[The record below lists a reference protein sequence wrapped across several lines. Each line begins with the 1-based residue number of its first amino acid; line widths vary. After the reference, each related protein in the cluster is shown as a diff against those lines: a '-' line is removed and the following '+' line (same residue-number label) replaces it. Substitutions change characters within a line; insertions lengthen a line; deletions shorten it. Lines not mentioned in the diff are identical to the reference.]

1 MTPTTDAL
9 ATAPVWR
16 RRTPRA
22 EIVAWGS
29 WLLILLVTVLSFRQ
43 ISDATIWDFVWDAPQ
58 QGGDLLARAI
68 PPNWGYAEVLWKP
81 LWDTVNMATLG
92 TLVAVVLGIPV
103 AVLAARNTTPS
114 TLFIRPVALF
124 IIVASRSINSLIW
137 ALLLVVII
145 GPGPLAGTIAIALRS
160 IGFIG
165 KLLYEAI
172 EEIDGLQV
180 EATEA
185 TGASRA
191 QVLTWGILP
200 QVAPAIAGIGVFRWD
215 INIREA
221 TVLGLVGAGGIG
233 LQLEASVATLA
244 WPQVSTILLLILA
257 TVLVSEWVSARVRQA
272 IT

>member
-1 MTPTTDAL
+1 MPVS
-9 ATAPVWR
+9 TASGRAPAWR
-16 RRTPRA
+16 RRS
-22 EIVAWGS
+22 VAGDLMAWAA
-29 WLLILLVTVLSFRQ
+29 WLAVVLAFVAAFRV

-58 QGGDLLARAI
+58 QGADLLSRAV
-68 PPNWGYAEVLWKP
+68 PPRWDYVHVLWWP

-92 TLVAVVLGIPV
+92 TLAAMALGVPV

-114 TLFIRPVALF
+114 VLLVRPVALLV
-124 IIVASRSINSLIW
+124 IVASRSINSLIW

-145 GPGPLAGTIAIALRS
+145 GPGPLAGTVAIALRS
-160 IGFIG
+160 VGFIG

-172 EEIDGLQV
+172 EEIDRAQV
-180 EATEA
+180 EAMEA

-191 QVLTWGILP
+191 QVLAWGIAP
-200 QVAPAIAGIGVFRWD
+200 QVAPAVAGIGVFRWD

-233 LQLEASVATLA
+233 LPLEASVATLA
-244 WPQVSTILLLILA
+244 WPQVSVILLLILG
-257 TVLVSEWVSARVRQA
+257 TVVVSEWVSARVRRA

>member
-1 MTPTTDAL
+1 MPSLPSSGVEASI
-9 ATAPVWR
+9 WR
-16 RRTPRA
+16 RRS
-22 EIVAWGS
+22 VKGDLLAWGA
-29 WLLILLVTVLSFRQ
+29 WLVVVLATMLSFRT
-43 ISDATIWDFVWDAPQ
+43 ISDATIWDFVWDAPT
-58 QGGDLLARAI
+58 QGADLLARAV
-68 PPNWGYAEVLWKP
+68 PPRWEYAGVLWKP
-81 LWDTVNMATLG
+81 LWDTVNMASLG
-92 TLVAVVLGIPV
+92 TLVAMALGVPV

-114 TLFIRPVALF
+114 VTLVRPLALLV
-124 IIVASRSINSLIW
+124 IVASRSINSLIW

-160 IGFIG
+160 VGFVG

-172 EEIDGLQV
+172 EEIDRAQV

-185 TGASRA
+185 TGASPA
-191 QVLTWGILP
+191 QVLAWSIAP
-200 QVAPAIAGIGVFRWD
+200 QVAPTIAGIGVFRWD

-244 WPQVSTILLLILA
+244 WPQVSVILLLILA
-257 TVLVSEWVSARVRQA
+257 TVIVSEWVSAQVRRA